1 MSALFQITLK
11 EIKDNLRDRRSFFF
25 AVIYGP
31 IMMPL
36 LMFIPVILGVKST
49 WIDFDSTTKLQVVGA
64 ERAPNLIQYLKN
76 HNFDAVAA
84 PENFK
89 QGVRGR
95 EITVV
100 LEITAEYAEKLRQA
114 KRAPLVLH
122 FNESSKKSQSAAG
135 HLRSVIGGYN
145 KQLSYLR
152 LLSRGVDPEINQVID
167 LRENDLS
174 KEGISGLI
182 LVFFVYFII
191 VFSMMS
197 GGFYLAVD
205 VTAGERERNSLEPLL
220 SLPVSRQKILVGK
233 WLAILLFVMF
243 SGCLSVLSVY
253 LILTFFPAG
262 AASELFS
269 LNGMA
274 LFKSLLF
281 TLPCGLLISS
291 ILVAVAAFTRSTKEA
306 QTYISLMYLLPM
318 APSIIGQFLDLKPGL
333 LMQAVPFFSQYQL
346 INKVMKDET
355 LVHMQIILSAVG
367 SLLLTLMM
375 LLIAIWLY
383 RRDQILI
390 K

>member
-1 MSALFQITLK
+1 MSALFHITLK

-49 WIDFDSTTKLQVVGA
+49 WIDLDSTTELQVVGA
-64 ERAPNLIQYLKN
+64 ELAPNLIQYLRN

-84 PENFK
+84 SNNFK
-89 QGVRGR
+89 QLIRER
-95 EITVV
+95 EITIV
-100 LEITAEYAEKLRQA
+100 LEVTAEYGEKLRDA
-114 KRAPLVLH
+114 KRAPLLLH

-135 HLRSVIGGYN
+135 HLRSVINSYN
-145 KQLSYLR
+145 SQLGYLR
-152 LLSRGVDPEINQVID
+152 LLSRGIDPEINNVID

-220 SLPVSRQKILVGK
+220 SLPVSRQKILLGK
-233 WLAILLFVMF
+233 WLAVLLFVMF
-243 SGCLSVLSVY
+243 SGFLSVVCIY
-253 LILTFFPAG
+253 LILSFFPAG
-262 AASELFS
+262 AAGELFS
-269 LNGMA
+269 LNRMA
-274 LFKSLLF
+274 LLKSLLL
-281 TLPCGLLISS
+281 TLPCGLLISA
-291 ILVAVAAFTRSTKEA
+291 ILVAIAAFTRSSKEA
-306 QTYISLMYLLPM
+306 QTYISLMYLLPA
-318 APSIIGQFLDLKPGL
+318 APSILGQFLDLKPNL
-333 LMQAVPFFSQYQL
+333 LMQIVPFFSQYQL

-355 LVHMQIILSAVG
+355 VAQMPIILSVVG
-367 SLLLTLMM
+367 SLLFALSTLM
-375 LLIAIWLY
+375 IAIWLY
-383 RRDQILI
+383 RRDQILM